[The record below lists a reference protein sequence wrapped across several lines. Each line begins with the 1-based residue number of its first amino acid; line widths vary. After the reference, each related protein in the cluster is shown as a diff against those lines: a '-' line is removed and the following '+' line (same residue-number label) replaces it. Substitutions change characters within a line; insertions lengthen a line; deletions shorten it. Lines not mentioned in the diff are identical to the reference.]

1 MSMNKITLACSAL
14 FSLSMSGCVTAEDA
28 GKAGECA
35 AFLNNLPEETR
46 EAPTHFDLER
56 SLNISSADQ
65 IAAVYDSILPLGSGC
80 GAGEIIPADPEEIMF
95 PWDAHSHVD
104 IAAGTSG
111 ATPWIQFVYPSIG
124 DFGPGLASSVVFY
137 DRFGNPVATRLVSEY
152 NSWEN
157 TSVLRSVMSQGTIE
171 SCRQQLEHFSYDQD
185 GDIAGELESAI
196 RSECERSTSSYPY
209 P

>member
-1 MSMNKITLACSAL
+1 MLLGSAL
-14 FSLSMSGCVTAEDA
+14 FYLSVSGCVTAEGMGEAD
-28 GKAGECA
+28 ECA
-35 AFLNNLPEETR
+35 AFLNDLPEADR
-46 EAPTHFDLER
+46 EAPIHFDLER
-56 SLNISSADQ
+56 SLDISSADQ
-65 IAAVYDSILPLGSGC
+65 VAVAYGSIRPLGSGC
-80 GAGEIIPADPEEIMF
+80 SAGEIIPAEPEEIMF
-95 PWDAHSHVD
+95 PWDTNSHVD

-137 DRFGNPVATRLVSEY
+137 DRFGSPVVTRLVSEY
-152 NSWEN
+152 HSWEN
-157 TSVLRSVMSQGTIE
+157 TSVLRSVMYRGEIE

-196 RSECERSTSSYPY
+196 RSECERSTSNYPY